1 MAPGTDLGADDRAG
15 VEQVSPPSQTLW
27 SVGHTGSKKSPNDRR
42 QVISERG
49 SDLSKSTRQVRILQ
63 GWNPGLCWR
72 HGTRPGLRGEGSAGA
87 HPACFPPVVW
97 GHDAHPGGEDELH
110 RLLPARVRA
119 HDKQG
124 PRTLQA
130 VSAPGTGAGGGEG
143 TMLPSSGLLCRGGA
157 LRACW
162 GAPEGPHG

>member
-15 VEQVSPPSQTLW
+15 VEQVSLSSQTLW
-27 SVGHTGSKKSPNDRR
+27 SVGHTQSKKFPNDRR

-49 SDLSKSTRQVRILQ
+49 SDLSKSTRQVRILR
-63 GWNPGLCWR
+63 GWDPGLCWR
-72 HGTRPGLRGEGSAGA
+72 HGTRPGLSGEGSAGA
-87 HPACFPPVVW
+87 QPACFPPVVW

-130 VSAPGTGAGGGEG
+130 VSAPGTGAGGGRG
-143 TMLPSSGLLCRGGA
+143 DNAPLLWASLQGWSVASLLGSS
-157 LRACW
+157 
-162 GAPEGPHG
+162 